1 MRHLGQGAVTSQAG
15 LSNLNK
21 INIKLT
27 LHVNDDQMRYTH
39 VNLPSLMCF
48 MLFKG
53 LYDSMM
59 GPACDVTAWVREGK
73 QYPEYGKE
81 PITGTY
87 VALQLFTLKT

>member
-1 MRHLGQGAVTSQAG
+1 MTSQAG
-15 LSNLNK
+15 FSNLNK
-21 INIKLT
+21 MNINLT

-53 LYDSMM
+53 LYDSLMC
-59 GPACDVTAWVREGK
+59 PACDVTAWVREGK

-81 PITGTY
+81 STTGMY
-87 VALQLFTLKT
+87 VAPRPFTLKT